1 MAVTRV
7 YEHPTIGSTAGAIPA
22 AQRVADQVTFTLCD
36 VDSSDLAI
44 IVTHNMNLSAA
55 ELARGLPITIIQ
67 PVIASARGSAWMVGS
82 AALPGTTGKATDTIQ
97 MTRLVAAAAGATGA
111 GVVQIRVHLIRPH
124 TIGR

>member
-7 YEHPTIGSTAGAIPA
+7 FEHPTIGSTAGAIPA
-22 AQRVADQVTFTLCD
+22 AARVADQVTFTLND
-36 VDSSDLAI
+36 VDSADLAI
-44 IVTHNMNLSAA
+44 TVTHNMNLTAA

-82 AALPGTTGKATDTIQ
+82 AALPGTTGKATNTIDL
-97 MTRLVAAAAGATGA
+97 TRLVAAAAGATGA
-111 GVVQIRVHLIRPH
+111 AAIQVRVHLLRPH

>member
-7 YEHPTIGSTAGAIPA
+7 FEHPTIGATAPTAVQA
-22 AQRVADQVTFTLCD
+22 KDQVTFTLND
-36 VDSSDLAI
+36 VDSADLAI
-44 IVTHNMNLSAA
+44 TVTHNMNLSAA

-82 AALPGTTGKATDTIQ
+82 AALPGTTGKAANQIDL
-97 MTRLVAAAAGATGA
+97 TRLVAAAAGATGA
-111 GVVQIRVHLIRPH
+111 GVVQVRVHLLRPH